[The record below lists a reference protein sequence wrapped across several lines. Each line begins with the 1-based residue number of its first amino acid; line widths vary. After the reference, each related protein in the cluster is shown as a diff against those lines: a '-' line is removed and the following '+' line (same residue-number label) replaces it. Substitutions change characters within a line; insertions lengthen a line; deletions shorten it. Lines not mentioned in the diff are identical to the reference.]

1 MIAAEFKNICKRANC
16 DAQMIHR
23 FWGCCLLMD
32 QQDTA
37 VALAVWSR
45 QDAGEMSK
53 WTLKGAGELV
63 IPIAVDERSTAL
75 HWI

>member
-1 MIAAEFKNICKRANC
+1 
-16 DAQMIHR
+16 
-23 FWGCCLLMD
+23 MD

-37 VALAVWSR
+37 VALAVWSW

-63 IPIAVDERSTAL
+63 IPIAVDKRSIAFPW
-75 HWI
+75 H

>member
-1 MIAAEFKNICKRANC
+1 
-16 DAQMIHR
+16 
-23 FWGCCLLMD
+23 MD
-32 QQDTA
+32 QQNTA
-37 VALAVWSR
+37 IALAVWPW

-53 WTLKGAGELV
+53 WTLQGAGELV